1 MMDALHELIKSLTPS
16 EKGYFKKSA
25 SRFEGA
31 DGNNYLKLF
40 DAIDALVNYEE
51 EELKKGFKG
60 QKFLK
65 QFSVAKN
72 YLYESILKSLS
83 TYHAEEH
90 IEAKVF
96 ALFVQTQI
104 LIDKGLY
111 AQAFKVLT
119 KGIAIADEHEL
130 FGLRF
135 QLHLLERKIYLLQP
149 FDKEAHYPIST
160 LIETN
165 NNISKLL
172 SNYSKFLELHY
183 QQRALISDSY
193 IVKDS
198 ERKGAHQKI
207 YEEGEKQNSESLS
220 AKIIQ
225 SDIRIN
231 YFSSKADYSNSYKQI
246 EESLRQVKKHP
257 YFSQY
262 EQISTVVL
270 YDLLLTDALRTGKM
284 KEFEKYLKD
293 FKKLDIKSEPVK
305 ISAHLSYARFALV
318 YYDWKNDRAQFMKL
332 VNETE
337 DAIKN
342 YGAKIRKD
350 LHLAVIIAFSSG
362 LLEYGEYGRVLDWI
376 ELYKQYPKIDRHY
389 DYQGVIL
396 LFQLMAHY
404 ELNNLEFVHNILNNV
419 EYFLKKNKQK
429 SKFEEIVLRVFK
441 NLCVITEK
449 EKLNK
454 NLKAYLEEINQ
465 YLQSD
470 SAVRNN
476 VALPIFEAF
485 IKSKLERKA
494 YHAFMG
500 R

>member
-1 MMDALHELIKSLTPS
+1 MDALHELIKSLTPS
-16 EKGYFKKSA
+16 EKGYFKKAA
-25 SRFEGA
+25 SRFEGT

-40 DAIDALVNYEE
+40 DAIEVLREYDEAQ
-51 EELKKGFKG
+51 LKKDFKG
-60 QKFLK
+60 KKFLK

-72 YLYESILKSLS
+72 YLYESILKSL
-83 TYHAEEH
+83 TAYHAEEH

-96 ALFVQTQI
+96 ALFSQTQI

-111 AQAFKVLT
+111 PQAFKILT
-119 KGIAIADEHEL
+119 KGISIADEHEL

-149 FDKEAHYPIST
+149 FDKEAHYPVET

-165 NNISKLL
+165 RKTADLLNN
-172 SNYSKFLELHY
+172 YTKFLELHY
-183 QQRALISDSY
+183 QQRALISESY

-198 ERKGAHQKI
+198 ERKTAHQKI
-207 YEEGEKQNSESLS
+207 YNETEKQNSASLS

-231 YFSSKADYSNSYKQI
+231 YFSSKADYANSYKQI
-246 EESLRQVKKHP
+246 EESLRLVKKHP
-257 YFSQY
+257 YFNQY
-262 EQISTVVL
+262 EQISSVIL
-270 YDLLLTDALRTGKM
+270 YDLLLTDALRTGNM
-284 KEFEKYLKD
+284 KAFEKHLKD
-293 FKKLDIKSEPVK
+293 FKKLEIKTEPVK

-318 YYDWKNDRAQFMKL
+318 YYDYKNDKAQLMKL
-332 VNETE
+332 VDETE
-337 DAIKN
+337 SAIKT

-350 LHLAVIIAFSSG
+350 LHLGVIIAFTSG
-362 LLEYGEYGRVLDWI
+362 LLEYGEYSRVLDWI

-389 DYQGVIL
+389 DFQGVLL

-404 ELNNLEFVHNILNNV
+404 ELNNLEFVHNILENV

-429 SKFEEIVLRVFK
+429 SKFEEIVLRGFK

-449 EKLNK
+449 EKLHK
-454 NLKAYLEEINQ
+454 NLKNYLEEINQ

-485 IKSKLERKA
+485 IKSKLEHKA